1 METHIAD
8 IAANAGLWLSPVALA
23 VAALG
28 WLALVSGFAAR
39 VAESIDSVNPGRISR
54 SAHHPTKE
62 SKAMNPSSNVGQN
75 RDAAVT
81 DQEST
86 MKAIVQHEFGSAD
99 VLELQEIDKPEIKAD
114 EVLVRVQAAGVDPG
128 VWHLMTGLPYLV
140 RMAGFGMRAPKQPVP
155 GVDVAGVV
163 EAVGVDVK
171 RFQPGDEVFGSGDGA
186 FAEYATAKEGRLA
199 LKPANLTFE
208 QAATVAVSGFT
219 ALQGL
224 RDKGEV
230 QPGDRVLIIGASGG
244 VGTFA
249 VQIAKSMGA
258 DVTGVTSTR
267 NLDMVRSIGADHVI
281 DYTREDITDAGLT
294 YDVILDTAGNRSLS
308 LLRRALTAKG
318 TLVIVGAE
326 GGGKWIGAVGRTIRA
341 LLISP
346 FVGQRLRAFI
356 SNQNNEDLIA
366 LRDLIE
372 SGDLAPVID
381 KTYELAETADAIR
394 YIAEGHARGK
404 VVVAV

>member
-1 METHIAD
+1 
-8 IAANAGLWLSPVALA
+8 
-23 VAALG
+23 
-28 WLALVSGFAAR
+28 
-39 VAESIDSVNPGRISR
+39 
-54 SAHHPTKE
+54 
-62 SKAMNPSSNVGQN
+62 MNPSSNVGQN

-186 FAEYATAKEGRLA
+186 FAEYATAKEERLA